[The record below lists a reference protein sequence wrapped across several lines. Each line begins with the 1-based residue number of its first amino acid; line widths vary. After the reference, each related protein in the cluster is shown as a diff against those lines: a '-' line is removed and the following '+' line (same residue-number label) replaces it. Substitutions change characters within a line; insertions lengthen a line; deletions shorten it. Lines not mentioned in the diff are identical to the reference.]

1 MTAVAPETRQPAQT
15 REMLMHEED
24 YLFSTLPMGESDAFL
39 FRNILDGG
47 KRNFFDATASC
58 IACEPHDR
66 LVIPSGSGATWG
78 PALTES
84 VTMLKWNHMQVKE
97 DMKRQ
102 LDAKFGSET
111 RFFNRFELNWD
122 KQVELSAQEACH
134 EGILR
139 ALDKVCH
146 ADKFMLTAEERRFVQ
161 QLPVSNNYA
170 IELLNDWL
178 KFSVAR
184 VPGSS
189 PQITE
194 RRGYV
199 YAQLC
204 SKTGDDGSA
213 RRFKTPIG
221 LLEQSGYKTHVLMS
235 FQARAEEL
243 GDWEIAGS
251 IERLGGGFFAK
262 EKDPRT
268 NEPVSASLRD
278 IRNRATPVDHNWAKV
293 NASKIIQS
301 VTEGAAKVS
310 PTKVVTATLAGS
322 ILVPT
327 AAAAKIPDYAAS
339 MPAAVSGVSSLTT
352 GNHITTVAIA
362 APALQGNLPS
372 YLAAGMTPKV
382 TINMVPTVV
391 SNDILVDAEKVDTA
405 VDPANAEIEGIVK
418 PAAPKT
424 RDDRIAQLAKQFG
437 IGAAVEQS
445 AAAEAVGSSLDTV
458 NKPLAQKLTEV
469 VDTYANNIEENKTKL
484 SDAELGSGFSAIA
497 KLKDALKDPAT
508 LTTLSADEVA
518 IILAGTGTGYEK
530 ILATHSAAAQALLNT
545 EALGNLKGLDENQQ
559 KILFALLATAELS
572 GINRDAVAA
581 EIAAAVAAG
590 EVKGGTE
597 AAPNSPENGGELNP
611 ELDPGTILKKEY
623 IERVMDHMPLYK
635 QIQDETGVPWQIMAT
650 LHIRETGGGDSA
662 RNGQGIF
669 QHFGKNY
676 GNGPFTFEQELEQ
689 ARITANN
696 YVLKQ
701 AKLSQ
706 YNTDNGSIATGNEN
720 LIKDIFFAYNGKAK
734 AYFDQ
739 AERLGYDRD
748 TQGFEGS
755 PYVMNRA
762 DDARK
767 SELNPAWGQILTDGG
782 PLGKANKE
790 PGAWLMFQ
798 ALMKMTV
805 SAPIPA
811 PTSAPTPEQSKDG
824 EDYSSRMQASD
835 AFDGSEARTDSDP
848 NFPRTP
854 LEDKFKE
861 KGYGNGK
868 LPEDLLVT
876 IGKEQ
881 QSISGGE
888 AKLVKPA
895 AEAFKKLDQAYYE
908 RFGEHLIIND
918 SYRTFD
924 EQKRTK
930 QDAINKGRPSF
941 AATPGH
947 SKHGWG
953 MAVDLGDIGEFG
965 SERYQWLKENAIKY
979 CFVHPA
985 GVAQGTAQPEP
996 WHWEYWGN

>member
-339 MPAAVSGVSSLTT
+339 MPAAVSGVASLTT

-508 LTTLSADEVA
+508 LSSLSPDEAAA
-518 IILAGTGTGYEK
+518 IIAGAGTGYEK
-530 ILATHSAAAQALLNT
+530 ILAAHSAAAQSLLNT
-545 EALGNLKGLDENQQ
+545 EALGSLNGLDENQQ

-572 GINRDAVAA
+572 GVGRGAVAA
-581 EIAAAVAAG
+581 EIKTITDAEAADAATVAAEAAAKAAEDAARRTQVPNAPEGVKNNAVINAIVAMGATNEIAQLDLKFAAQYGIDPLFLAADQRHESNFDPNVLGPKLKDGSRAAG
-590 EVKGGTE
+590 IGQFIPGTWQTWVKELGFPADAQPTDPNYAIQAQAAMFAGLLDTAEKSGYPGGT
-597 AAPNSPENGGELNP
+597 
-611 ELDPGTILKKEY
+611 I
-623 IERVMDHMPLYK
+623 PLALAGYNAGWGKVQKYK
-635 QIQDETGVPWQIMAT
+635 GVPPFKETQIY
-650 LHIRETGGGDSA
+650 I
-662 RNGQGIF
+662 Q
-669 QHFGKNY
+669 
-676 GNGPFTFEQELEQ
+676 
-689 ARITANN
+689 RITDTLNKA
-696 YVLKQ
+696 
-701 AKLSQ
+701 
-706 YNTDNGSIATGNEN
+706 TDKVDQEIKNAT
-720 LIKDIFFAYNGKAK
+720 
-734 AYFDQ
+734 
-739 AERLGYDRD
+739 
-748 TQGFEGS
+748 
-755 PYVMNRA
+755 P
-762 DDARK
+762 
-767 SELNPAWGQILTDGG
+767 P
-782 PLGKANKE
+782 
-790 PGAWLMFQ
+790 
-798 ALMKMTV
+798 
-805 SAPIPA
+805 PA
-811 PTSAPTPEQSKDG
+811 PAPAPEQSKGNDG
-824 EDYSSRMQASD
+824 YISRMQASGV
-835 AFDGSEARTDSDP
+835 FDGSQARTDSDP

-881 QSISGGE
+881 RSISGGE

-930 QDAINKGRPSF
+930 QDAINNGRPSF

-953 MAVDLGDIGEFG
+953 MAVDLGGIGEFG